1 MTFAKSS
8 IELFHW
14 LEVWSVEVFP
24 PGICLW
30 AFLVLRGKEGLD
42 GGTAAHLLPAQHNLG
57 CLPVL

>member
-30 AFLVLRGKEGLD
+30 AFLVLRGKERLD
-42 GGTAAHLLPAQHNLG
+42 EGTAAHLLPAQHNLG